1 LISNAHLLEFITK
14 RKSGESK
21 YTPNRGK
28 IMVDYSG
35 KIDLPHT
42 IAYMYTTTR
51 AYTVYVGNLRIQDV
65 MLYKKRTSRDLKKD
79 LMVNTLPLW

>member
-1 LISNAHLLEFITK
+1 V
-14 RKSGESK
+14 SK
-21 YTPNRGK
+21 YALNRGK

-35 KIDLPHT
+35 KIYLPHT

-51 AYTVYVGNLRIQDV
+51 ACTVYINDLRIQDV